1 MLLAVDIGNTDIVFG
16 VYEAGEPVHVWR
28 TPTLSGQPAY
38 HYQAYLQLQ
47 MLEAGIP
54 AGRFNMAVISSV
66 VPGLTMAIGDL
77 IENLLAIKPV
87 LVGAYTYPALRLE
100 IDYPYEL
107 GSDLI
112 ANAVA
117 AYTRFRKNCVIVDFG
132 TALTF
137 TAVTGDG
144 RVLGVAIVPGL
155 MTAVKALFANTAQLP
170 EVPLVLPETAI
181 GKNTMHSIQSGI
193 LIGYEGLVRSLL
205 ARFKEE
211 LGGDVVAIATGG
223 LSSIIG
229 TLAEEFAETDAAL
242 TLEGLRIIGEYV
254 WKHKPPAGL

>member
-1 MLLAVDIGNTDIVFG
+1 MLLAADIGNTDIVFG

-28 TPTLSGQPAY
+28 TPSLSGQPAY

-54 AGRFNMAVISSV
+54 AGSFDTAVISSV
-66 VPGLTMAIGDL
+66 VPGLTAAISDTV
-77 IENLLAIKPV
+77 ENLLAIKPV
-87 LVGAYTYPALRLE
+87 LVGAYTYPELRLE

-117 AYTRFRKNCVIVDFG
+117 ASTRFRRNCVIVDFG

-144 RVLGVAIVPGL
+144 RVPGVAIVPGL
-155 MTAVKALFANTAQLP
+155 TTAVKALFANTAQLP

-181 GKNTMHSIQSGI
+181 GKNTMHSIQAGI

-205 ARFKEE
+205 KRFRDE
-211 LGGDVVAIATGG
+211 LGGDAVAIATGG
-223 LSSIIG
+223 LSSIIHS
-229 TLAEEFAETDAAL
+229 LEAEFVEVDPGL
-242 TLEGLRIIGEYV
+242 TLDGLRIIGEFV
-254 WKHKPPAGL
+254 RKQQAP

>member
-1 MLLAVDIGNTDIVFG
+1 MLLAADIGNTDIVFG
-16 VYEAGEPVHVWR
+16 VYDKGEPVYVWR
-28 TPTLSGQPAY
+28 TPSLSGQPAY
-38 HYQAYLQLQ
+38 HYQGYLQLQ

-54 AGRFNMAVISSV
+54 AGSFDTTVISSV
-66 VPGLTMAIGDL
+66 VPGLTVVISDVV
-77 IENLLAIKPV
+77 ENLLSIKPI
-87 LVGAYTYPALRLE
+87 LVGADTYPELRLE

-117 AYTRFRKNCVIVDFG
+117 AYTRLGRNCVIVDFG

-155 MTAVKALFANTAQLP
+155 MTAVRALFTNTAQLP
-170 EVPLVLPETAI
+170 EVPLVLPEAAI

-193 LIGYEGLVRSLL
+193 LIGYEGLVRNLL
-205 ARFKEE
+205 KRFKNE
-211 LGGDVVAIATGG
+211 LGEDSVAIATGG
-223 LSSIIG
+223 LSSIIHSLG
-229 TLAEEFAETDAAL
+229 EEFVEVDPGL
-242 TLEGLRIIGEYV
+242 TLDGLRIIGEFIR
-254 WKHKPPAGL
+254 KRQDS

>member
-16 VYEAGEPVHVWR
+16 VYDGEKPVHVWR
-28 TPTLSGQPAY
+28 TPTLSRQPVY

-54 AGRFNMAVISSV
+54 AGRFDTVVISSV
-66 VPGLTMAIGDL
+66 VPALTAAVSDL
-77 IENLLAIKPV
+77 VGNLLATKPV
-87 LVGAYTYPALRLE
+87 VVGASTYPELKLE
-100 IDYPYEL
+100 IDHPYEL

-117 AYTRFRKNCVIVDFG
+117 AYNRFKRNCVIVDFG

-144 RVLGVAIVPGL
+144 RVPGVAIVPGL
-155 MTAVKALFANTAQLP
+155 MTAVKALFNNTAQLP
-170 EVPLVLPETAI
+170 EVPLVLPGAAI
-181 GKNTMHSIQSGI
+181 GKNTVHSIQSGI
-193 LIGYEGLVRSLL
+193 LIGYEGLVRNLL
-205 ARFKEE
+205 ERFRKE
-211 LGGDVVAIATGG
+211 LGGDVVAVATGG

-229 TLAEEFAETDAAL
+229 TLAGEFIETDPAL
-242 TLEGLRIIGEYV
+242 TLDGLRIIGEYYRRRPV
-254 WKHKPPAGL
+254 SGI